1 MGVVVSL
8 ERPDA
13 LTDVLDMLKPRGR
26 VFCCTELSA
35 PWAMSLPADGYA
47 RFHVIERGG
56 AWLRLDGA
64 KQVTPLASGDLVIV
78 PHGNGHVL
86 ADSLKT
92 KPVPIKRLVKDKAD
106 SPILLQHGGGGAQTL
121 MTCGSFQ
128 IVNSDHNPLLGV
140 LPPLIHIPSGREQLD
155 EWLEPTLKMLAFEAR
170 HLRPGSET
178 LVARLIDMIL
188 LRAVRVW
195 VEEQPDNHG
204 GWLGALRDPQIG
216 TALGLIHREPQRDWS
231 ISALAREV
239 AMSRSIFAAKFSS
252 LVGTPPLTYLTRW
265 RLWHASR
272 LLAEENLSVGETALR
287 VGYESEAAFSKAFKR
302 HFGQPPLA
310 YRRGQVQAKHLNLA
324 PAS

>member
-8 ERPDA
+8 EKPDA

-26 VFCCTELSA
+26 VFCCSEMSA
-35 PWAMSLPADGYA
+35 PWALSLPADGYA
-47 RFHVIERGG
+47 RFHVIDRGG
-56 AWLRLDGA
+56 AWLKLEGA

-86 ADSLKT
+86 ADSPKT
-92 KPVPIKRLVKDKAD
+92 KPVPIHRLVKGKAD

-128 IVNSDHNPLLGV
+128 IVNGDHNPVLAV

-155 EWLEPTLKMLAFEAR
+155 EWLEPTLKMLAYETR
-170 HLRPGSET
+170 HLRPGSES

-188 LRAVRVW
+188 VRAVRVW
-195 VEEQPDNHG
+195 IEEQPHNRG

-216 TALGLIHREPQRDWS
+216 AALGLIHHEPQRDWS
-231 ISALAREV
+231 VSALAREV

-252 LVGTPPLTYLTRW
+252 LVGAPPLTYLTRW
-265 RLWHASR
+265 RLWQASR
-272 LLAEENLSVGETALR
+272 LLAEGNLSVGETALR

-310 YRRGQVQAKHLNLA
+310 YRRGQVQPKHFDLA
-324 PAS
+324 SAS